1 MRRRRRRR
9 RASRSHESHGGFAP
23 GAVALLYDLSRKH
36 GGERLGAEADAA
48 TANVRSFRAR
58 HAMKIN
64 VAIIAAA
71 AGEMLETIRLDVAAE
86 AEA

>member
-1 MRRRRRRR
+1 MQ
-9 RASRSHESHGGFAP
+9 
-23 GAVALLYDLSRKH
+23 
-36 GGERLGAEADAA
+36 
-48 TANVRSFRAR
+48 
-58 HAMKIN
+58 IN

>member
-1 MRRRRRRR
+1 MPFERKGHNF
-9 RASRSHESHGGFAP
+9 HETHGGFAP
-23 GAVALLYDLSRKH
+23 GAVALLYELSRKH
-36 GGERLGAEADAA
+36 GERLGAEADAA

-71 AGEMLETIRLDVAAE
+71 AGEMLETIRLAVAAE